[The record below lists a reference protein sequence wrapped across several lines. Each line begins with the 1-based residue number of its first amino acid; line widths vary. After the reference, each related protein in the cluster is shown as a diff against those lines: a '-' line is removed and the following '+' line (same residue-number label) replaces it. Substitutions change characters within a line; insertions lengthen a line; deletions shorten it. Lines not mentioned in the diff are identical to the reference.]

1 MRVPAYYA
9 GTLTLSQ
16 FVMSTARHIP
26 RLRLPKGAP
35 FLEAIRSLCARAALR
50 LRPRSRGRARCV
62 VLLLRPRDLAGA
74 VFSAAR
80 WELAMLRI
88 QANHLALNLNVL
100 AVCAVFVFVGALLL
114 GAF

>member
-50 LRPRSRGRARCV
+50 TVPEAAGTVRGPATT
-62 VLLLRPRDLAGA
+62 
-74 VFSAAR
+74 AAR
-80 WELAMLRI
+80 SGPGRFFCGQM
-88 QANHLALNLNVL
+88 
-100 AVCAVFVFVGALLL
+100 GA
-114 GAF
+114 GYA

>member
-1 MRVPAYYA
+1 MRPSRP
-9 GTLTLSQ
+9 TPPS
-16 FVMSTARHIP
+16 
-26 RLRLPKGAP
+26 PKQ
-35 FLEAIRSLCARAALR
+35 
-50 LRPRSRGRARCV
+50 RARCV
-62 VLLLRPRDLAGA
+62 VLLLRPRDPAGA

-80 WELAMLRI
+80 WELAMLRII